1 MYPCMRSVS
10 GTTCPDNALKLS
22 CAGGGS
28 GTSSGRVSCCS
39 WDSDAVSLS
48 STMIRK
54 REEEHL
60 CPLEYFSSHWKHS
73 PFSRRMA
80 SSSGV
85 SRLKGTLEEV
95 VRAGVGNSGGLVDD
109 VGNSGCW
116 ELEEAPVTDEGL
128 NVFRASFC
136 FSSCNLVYATT

>member
-1 MYPCMRSVS
+1 MYPCMRNIS

-28 GTSSGRVSCCS
+28 GTGFGKVNCCS
-39 WDSDAVSLS
+39 CDFDAVSLS
-48 STMIRK
+48 STMSRK

-60 CPLEYFSSHWKHS
+60 CPFEYFLSHWKHS
-73 PFSRRMA
+73 PFSRCIA

-85 SRLKGTLEEV
+85 RRLKGTLEEV
-95 VRAGVGNSGGLVDD
+95 VRVGVGNSGGLEDD
-109 VGNSGCW
+109 VGNRGCR
-116 ELEEAPVTDEGL
+116 EPEEAPAEVQ

-136 FSSCNLVYATT
+136 FSLCNLAYATA